1 MIAIPV
7 TPELNYKRVT
17 IQDKDYENMDISLL
31 ANMAFEIFLIRE
43 FEKMLLK
50 LLEDGCIHGPVH
62 TSIGHE
68 ACAVGAMALLNP
80 LDKISS
86 THRGHH
92 HYLAKLFSSTLPS
105 GFNILKDHVPEEVIQ
120 EILRLL
126 GEVMGLSIGCCQGRG
141 GSMHLR
147 NEKIG
152 FVGSN
157 AIVAG
162 GVPLATGAAFASKY
176 NKENNVIICFLGD
189 GAVQQ
194 GVFHESLNLAGIWK
208 LPIVYFIENNQYGV
222 GTSIKEAAGMENLA
236 QKGCAYNCVSRI
248 VDGMDPVAVVS
259 ALKEAIETSN
269 ETQLPVLI
277 EAKCYRFPHHSG
289 PIAGSNFSYRS
300 MEEEEK
306 WRKLDPYTA
315 YPEKLIENNL
325 LHEEEIEKLK
335 SKAAEIIKATAEI
348 CTITRD
354 EKYIVKKEL
363 WPDKGKI
370 EEGLRSEG
378 REFEGIGFS
387 EKEDFTE
394 FEKIIYADAIA
405 MVTGR
410 HIEKNHKV
418 FVLGEEVANF
428 GGGAYGATR
437 GLFEKYP
444 QRVLNTPITE
454 AGFVGLAGGA
464 AMVGLRPVI
473 EIMFADFALVAADQL
488 FNQIGKL
495 RHMYG
500 NTTQMPVVVRIRIAT
515 GCGYGGQHSMDPVGL
530 FSLFSGWQIVA
541 PSNAFDYIGLF
552 NSAMRSEDPV
562 LVLEH
567 HEVYQE
573 KFDIPAGDLDYHVKI
588 GKARIVRPGS
598 DVTVVSY
605 SSTVALCI
613 NAAEELAGEGI
624 EVEVIDLRTISP
636 TDIDY
641 ELVGESL
648 RKTGVMLI
656 VEQVPGSMGIGKTI
670 SHECQMRF
678 FDYLDGPVALVSG
691 LDIPNPVSKPL
702 EEASLPDVNQV
713 RGMISKAARRKL

>member
-1 MIAIPV
+1 MKAVPVIPK
-7 TPELNYKRVT
+7 LNYKRVT
-17 IQDKDYENMDISLL
+17 IQGKDYENMDISLL
-31 ANMAFEIFLIRE
+31 ANMAFQIFLIRK

-50 LLEDGCIHGPVH
+50 LSEDGCVYGPVH

-80 LDKISS
+80 LDKIAS

-105 GFNILKDHVPEEVIQ
+105 GFNILKDNVPEEVIK
-120 EILRLL
+120 EIPRLF
-126 GEVMGLSIGCCQGRG
+126 GEVMGLSVGCCQGRG

-147 NEKIG
+147 NGKIG
-152 FVGSN
+152 FLGSN

-162 GVPLATGAAFASKY
+162 GVPLATGAAFASRFR
-176 NKENNVIICFLGD
+176 EDSAVTVCFLGD
-189 GAVQQ
+189 GAVNQ

-208 LPIVYFIENNQYGV
+208 LPIIYLIENNQYAV
-222 GTSIKEAAGMENLA
+222 GTSVKDAAGMENLA
-236 QKGCAYNCVSRI
+236 QKGCAYNCVTRI
-248 VDGMDPVAVVS
+248 VDGMDPVAVMTS
-259 ALKEAIETSN
+259 LNEAVQTIQ
-269 ETQLPVLI
+269 ETQLPVLL

-289 PIAGSNFSYRS
+289 SIVGSNFGYRTS
-300 MEEEEK
+300 EEEEK

-315 YPEKLIENNL
+315 YAEKLIKYNL
-325 LHEEEIEKLK
+325 LSEGQIAKLK
-335 SKAAEIIKATAEI
+335 EKAGEMIETAAGA
-348 CTITRD
+348 CTIYRD
-354 EKYIVKKEL
+354 QKYIVKTEL
-363 WPDKGKI
+363 WPDTGKI
-370 EEGLRSEG
+370 EEGLRSNG
-378 REFEGIGFS
+378 SEFDGIQFS

-394 FEKIIYADAIA
+394 FDKIVYSDAIA
-405 MVTGR
+405 EVTGR
-410 HIEKNHKV
+410 NMDRNDKV
-418 FVLGEEVANF
+418 FVLGEEIANF
-428 GGGAYGATR
+428 GGGAYGATK
-437 GLFEKYP
+437 GLFKKYP

-464 AMVGLRPVI
+464 AMDGLRPVV

-500 NTTQMPVVVRIRIAT
+500 NTTNMPVVVRIRIAT

-567 HEVYQE
+567 HEVYPE
-573 KFDIPAGDLDYHVKI
+573 TFDIPAGDLDYHVKI

-613 NAAEELAGEGI
+613 NAAEKLAGEGI
-624 EVEVIDLRTISP
+624 DAEVIDLRTISP

-641 ELVGESL
+641 ELLGESL

-656 VEQVPGSMGIGKTI
+656 VEQASRSMCIGQDI
-670 SHECQMRF
+670 SYECQIRF
-678 FDYLDGPVALVSG
+678 FDYLDGPILLVSS
-691 LDIPNPVSKPL
+691 LDIPNPVSKQL
-702 EEASLPDVNQV
+702 EDECILDVNQV
-713 RGMISKAARRKL
+713 RDMISKVAKREI

>member
-1 MIAIPV
+1 MKAVPV
-7 TPELNYKRVT
+7 KAELNYKSVT
-17 IQDKDYENMDISLL
+17 IQDRDYENMDVSLL
-31 ANMAFEIFLIRE
+31 ANMAFEIFLIRA
-43 FEKMLLK
+43 FEEMLLK
-50 LLEDGCIHGPVH
+50 LSEDGCIHGPVH
-62 TSIGHE
+62 TSIGQE

-80 LDKISS
+80 LDKIAA

-92 HYLAKLFSSTLPS
+92 HYLAKLFSSSLPS
-105 GFNILKDHVPEEVIQ
+105 GFNILTDHVPEEVIK
-120 EILRLL
+120 EIPRLL

-152 FVGSN
+152 FLGSN

-176 NKENNVIICFLGD
+176 NKDNNVIVCFLGD

-208 LPIVYFIENNQYGV
+208 LPIVYFIENNQYAV

-248 VDGMDPVAVVS
+248 VDGMDPVAVVN
-259 ALKEAIETSN
+259 ALKEAIETSD
-269 ETQLPVLI
+269 EIQLPVLI

-289 PIAGSNFSYRS
+289 PIAGSNFGYRS

-306 WRKLDPYTA
+306 WRKLDPFTA
-315 YPEKLIENNL
+315 YPDKLIKYDL
-325 LHEEEIEKLK
+325 LDEAEIEKLK
-335 SKAAEIIKATAEI
+335 GKAAEMINTATEYCTISGDKKYIIKTG
-348 CTITRD
+348 
-354 EKYIVKKEL
+354 L
-363 WPDKGKI
+363 WPDKSKV
-370 EEGLRSEG
+370 EEGLRSEDS
-378 REFEGIGFS
+378 EFEGIGFS

-394 FEKIIYADAIA
+394 FEKTVYSNAIA
-405 MVTGR
+405 MITGR
-410 HIEKNHKV
+410 HLEKNDKV

-437 GLFEKYP
+437 GLFEQYP
-444 QRVLNTPITE
+444 HRVLNTPISE

-500 NTTQMPVVVRIRIAT
+500 NTAHMPIVVRIRIAT

-552 NSAMRSEDPV
+552 NSAIRSENPV

-567 HEVYQE
+567 HEVYPKE
-573 KFDIPAGDLDYHVKI
+573 FDIPAGDLDYHVKI
-588 GKARIVRPGS
+588 GKARIVRPGD

-613 NAAEELAGEGI
+613 NAAEDLAGEGI
-624 EVEVIDLRTISP
+624 DAEVIDLRTISP

-648 RKTGVMLI
+648 KKTGVMLI
-656 VEQVPGSMGIGKTI
+656 VEQAPRSMCIGQDI
-670 SHECQMRF
+670 SYECQIRF
-678 FDYLDGPVALVSG
+678 FDYLDGPIVLVSG

-702 EEASLPDVNQV
+702 EDECVPDVNQ
-713 RGMISKAARRKL
+713 IRKKILKVAKREI